1 MNVVPELKFAE
12 YSKLQYTQ
20 ICFSLQCPMHHQ
32 KHTTVKI
39 GLTKKKF
46 FSHPSTTN
54 EQNAKYRKLAILVE
68 RSSVGRST
76 LGPDTP
82 AEFVARRAPLK

>member
-39 GLTKKKF
+39 GLTKKK
-46 FSHPSTTN
+46 
-54 EQNAKYRKLAILVE
+54 KYFLILVLLMNKMLNTG
-68 RSSVGRST
+68 SWQ
-76 LGPDTP
+76 
-82 AEFVARRAPLK
+82 F

>member
-1 MNVVPELKFAE
+1 MSYASPKTYDCKNRV
-12 YSKLQYTQ
+12 Y
-20 ICFSLQCPMHHQ
+20 
-32 KHTTVKI
+32 
-39 GLTKKKF
+39 KKKKKKV

-82 AEFVARRAPLK
+82 AEFAAGRALLK